1 MKNLKLIV
9 IASTI
14 AVLAITTLSV
24 ALAHNYVTNPYYSVM
39 MGDSIPFKD
48 NKWWIEMEERIGHR
62 WSDVVD
68 EEWFDEMR
76 SYMEEHFEE
85 VKTQEWYD
93 EMAQFMEDR
102 LESQGYEYIHGDYQ
116 RGYARG
122 CWGW

>member
-14 AVLAITTLSV
+14 AVLAITTLGV
-24 ALAHNYVTNPYYSVM
+24 ALAHNYVTNPYYGGM
-39 MGDSIPFKD
+39 MGDSIPFD
-48 NKWWIEMEERIGHR
+48 DEEWWIEMEERMGYR

-85 VKTQEWYD
+85 IKTQEWYD

-102 LESQGYEYIHGDYQ
+102 LESQGYEYRFGDYQ
-116 RGYARG
+116 RGYGRG